1 MITANNL
8 LLSPSLKL
16 WLWLGGIVAA
26 VALVIAGVGY
36 WLYKYGRKKQPNRIV
51 SLKLTYVRL
60 VVFVIFAIYAF
71 TLIYPFY
78 WLIINSFKEKLEV
91 RLDPFSM
98 PKEWLWS
105 NYSNAFEQFNLGEM
119 FFNTISL
126 TVGGTLLATLTT
138 TIAAY
143 TMAKFKFRGREFM
156 HTFIILS
163 MTIPTLGSLPATYKL
178 MIDTGL
184 FGTYLGM
191 MLMNSGGFGGHYLY
205 MFAFFKGIS
214 WDYAESAK
222 IDGASNWQI
231 FTHIMIP
238 LAMPMVTMIM
248 IMKVLALWN
257 DYWQPYL
264 FYSNHPTL
272 AVGLQDLKN
281 KAVQLGEYSKLFAAM
296 VIGTMPVIAFYL
308 IFQKKLMSVTFGGGL
323 KG

>member
-1 MITANNL
+1 MISTSNL

-16 WLWLGGIVAA
+16 WLWIGGFVLVSAI
-26 VALVIAGVGY
+26 VIAGAGY
-36 WLYKYGRKKQPNRIV
+36 WLYKSGRKNRPNHII
-51 SLKLTYVRL
+51 SLKLTYIRL
-60 VVFVIFAIYAF
+60 AVFVIFAVYAF

-91 RLDPFSM
+91 RLDSFSM
-98 PKEWLWS
+98 PKQWRLE
-105 NYSNAFEQFNLGEM
+105 NYSAAFKEFKLAEM
-119 FFNTISL
+119 FFNTVSL
-126 TVGGTLLATLTT
+126 TAGGAILGTLVTTL
-138 TIAAY
+138 AAY
-143 TMAKFKFRGREFM
+143 TMSKFKFKGREFM
-156 HTFIILS
+156 HMFVILS
-163 MTIPTLGSLPATYKL
+163 MTVPTLGSLPATYKL

-191 MLMNSGGFGGHYLY
+191 LLMMSGGFGGHYLY

-222 IDGASNWQI
+222 IDGATNWQI
-231 FTHIMIP
+231 FMHIMAP
-238 LAMPMVTMIM
+238 LAMPMVTMVM
-248 IMKVLALWN
+248 VLKCLALWN

-264 FYSNHPTL
+264 FYANHPTL

-296 VIGTMPVIAFYL
+296 VISIIPIIAFYL
-308 IFQKKLMSVTFGGGL
+308 AFQKKLMSVTIGGGL

>member
-1 MITANNL
+1 MIQTNNL
-8 LLSPSLKL
+8 LLSPSTKFGLVL
-16 WLWLGGIVAA
+16 LLIVTVLGLAIGF
-26 VALVIAGVGY
+26 GG
-36 WLYKYGRKKQPNRIV
+36 WFLYKKGRELRPNRIV
-51 SLKLTYVRL
+51 SLKMTYIRL
-60 VVFVIFAIYAF
+60 VVFVIFVVYAF
-71 TLIYPFY
+71 TLVYPFY
-78 WLIINSFKEKLEV
+78 WLILNSFKGKLEV

-98 PKEWLWS
+98 PKKMLWS
-105 NYSNAFEQFNLGEM
+105 NYKEAFQDFNLAEM
-119 FFNTISL
+119 FFNTITL
-126 TVGGTLLATLTT
+126 TVGGMLAGTLTT

-143 TMAKFKFRGREFM
+143 IMAKYKFKGREGM
-156 HTFIILS
+156 HMFIILS

-191 MLMNSGGFGGHYLY
+191 LLMMSGGFGGHYLY

-222 IDGASNWQI
+222 IDGASNWKI
-231 FTHIMIP
+231 FIHIMAP
-238 LAMPMVTMIM
+238 LAMPMITMVM
-248 IMKVLALWN
+248 ILKALALWN

-296 VIGTMPVIAFYL
+296 VIGTLPIIVFYL
-308 IFQKKLMSVTFGGGL
+308 VFQKKLMSVTIGGGL